1 MSQMISHR
9 RELGNCRICWYTD
22 ADTDVQIAKTANTG
36 VADSK
41 VSIFVSYFSC
51 ILFTYSDSIISSVVA
66 MELME

>member
-22 ADTDVQIAKTANTG
+22 AVTDVQIAGAANAG

-41 VSIFVSYFSC
+41 VSLEQ
-51 ILFTYSDSIISSVVA
+51 ILICTLLRF
-66 MELME
+66 